1 LYVASERFFDGM
13 LRTYDR
19 TLLWTL
25 RHRRLTMAVMLL
37 TFVLTAWLFVIIPKG
52 FIPTEDTGQIFAF
65 TEASQDISF
74 DAMTDKQRAAAAI
87 VLKQPYIDQIMSSI
101 GASTINVVP
110 NTGRIFMR
118 LKPRDQRPPAD
129 KIIEDL
135 RPKLAPIPGLRVHP
149 QNLPTIRIGG
159 NLTKALYQ

>member
-1 LYVASERFFDGM
+1 MKE
-13 LRTYDR
+13 
-19 TLLWTL
+19 
-25 RHRRLTMAVMLL
+25 
-37 TFVLTAWLFVIIPKG
+37 
-52 FIPTEDTGQIFAF
+52 
-65 TEASQDISF
+65 
-74 DAMTDKQRAAAAI
+74 KQRAAAAI

-135 RPKLAPIPGLRVHP
+135 RPKIAAMARLKACPQHLSIIGFSFSLNHVPYPYTLRSIDLRV
-149 QNLPTIRIGG
+149 LCCWSTF
-159 NLTKALYQ
+159 

>member
-1 LYVASERFFDGM
+1 
-13 LRTYDR
+13 
-19 TLLWTL
+19 
-25 RHRRLTMAVMLL
+25 
-37 TFVLTAWLFVIIPKG
+37 
-52 FIPTEDTGQIFAF
+52 
-65 TEASQDISF
+65 
-74 DAMTDKQRAAAAI
+74 AMKEKQRAAAAI

-135 RPKLAPIPGLRVHP
+135 SPKLGAISGVKVYP
-149 QNLPTIRIGG
+149 QNLSTIRMGG
-159 NLTKALYQ
+159 SLTKALYQYTLQATDLPAL

>member
-1 LYVASERFFDGM
+1 
-13 LRTYDR
+13 
-19 TLLWTL
+19 
-25 RHRRLTMAVMLL
+25 
-37 TFVLTAWLFVIIPKG
+37 
-52 FIPTEDTGQIFAF
+52 
-65 TEASQDISF
+65 
-74 DAMTDKQRAAAAI
+74 
-87 VLKQPYIDQIMSSI
+87 MSVI

-135 RPKLAPIPGLRVHP
+135 RPKLATVPGPRVYP

-159 NLTKALYQ
+159 SLTKALYQYTLQATDLQELYRWAPILYAKMGALPGVTDDTTDR

>member
-1 LYVASERFFDGM
+1 MASFWNVAIALDEAVEYFVVAS
-13 LRTYDR
+13 
-19 TLLWTL
+19 WT
-25 RHRRLTMAVMLL
+25 RVE

-135 RPKLAPIPGLRVHP
+135 RPKLAAIPGFRVD
-149 QNLPTIRIGG
+149 R
-159 NLTKALYQ
+159 KSVV